1 MGIEETKD
9 AIKAAGEA
17 FVTWGKTTAKVTG
30 RDFGLNHP
38 LTCIW
43 GSIATTFS

>member
-30 RDFGLNHP
+30 RHFGLYYS
-38 LTCIW
+38 LTCGW